1 MRIMGKEIER
11 KFLVKGE
18 FRHLSVREINVIQT
32 YLSID
37 DHKTIR
43 LRIADDKAYLT
54 VKGRAEE
61 NSITRSEWDIQIP
74 VQDAMDMM
82 RLCLPGKIVK
92 TRYLIPHGKHTYEV
106 DVFHDLND
114 GLIIAELELESE
126 NENYEKPDW
135 LGEEVTGSPE
145 YYNANLIK

>member
-1 MRIMGKEIER
+1 MGKEIER

-54 VKGRAEE
+54 VKGGAEE

>member
-1 MRIMGKEIER
+1 MRVMGKEIER

-54 VKGRAEE
+54 VKGGAEE

-126 NENYEKPDW
+126 NENYEKTDW